1 MKMLLTTENGPV
13 EWKTTS
19 WNPTTG
25 CDRISAGCDN
35 CYALMFAERLKAMGQ
50 AKYQRDGDPRTS
62 GPGFGLTLHPD
73 VLELPRSWK
82 RHRHI
87 FVDSM
92 SDLFHAKVPLEY
104 IQRVVEVMRAT
115 PQHSYQVLTKRAR
128 RLADLSAQID
138 WPDNVWVG
146 TSIEDERQLQRA
158 DDLRRVKASVRFLS
172 LEPLISGLPTLN
184 LEGMDWVSLAGESG
198 ANARPMDAD
207 WVRDVRDRCQR
218 RGIPFFFLQWG
229 GTSPKS
235 GGRLLDGRTW
245 DELPRALKE
254 AA

>member
-207 WVRDVRDRCQR
+207 WVRNVRDRCQR
-218 RGIPFFFLQWG
+218 RRIPFVFLQWG

-235 GGRLLDGRTW
+235 GGRVLDGRTW
-245 DELPRALKE
+245 DGLPRALKE
-254 AA
+254 VA